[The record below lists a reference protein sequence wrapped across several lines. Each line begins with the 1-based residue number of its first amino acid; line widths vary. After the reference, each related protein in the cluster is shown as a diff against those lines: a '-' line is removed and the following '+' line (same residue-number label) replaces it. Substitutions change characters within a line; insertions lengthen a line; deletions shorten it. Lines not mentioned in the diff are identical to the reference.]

1 MKRKRTV
8 RRLPTR
14 KPRNSQESENAAAVA
29 AREYS
34 EHNKD
39 IALAVETMRQAQL
52 IQETRV
58 KYLLDNLSYQVIGV

>member
-1 MKRKRTV
+1 MV
-8 RRLPTR
+8 R
-14 KPRNSQESENAAAVA
+14 KPRKRQEQPEGASLAAAAV
-29 AREYS
+29 RDYS

-52 IQETRV
+52 LQETRV